1 MTPHDIFKHRIEPH
15 LTSLMVW
22 LNDKLVA
29 LNERL
34 TRLKQR
40 HGL

>member
-1 MTPHDIFKHRIEPH
+1 MTPYNFFKHRIEAC
-15 LTSLMVW
+15 LISVLVW
-22 LNDKLVA
+22 LSDKLVA
-29 LNERL
+29 LNARL